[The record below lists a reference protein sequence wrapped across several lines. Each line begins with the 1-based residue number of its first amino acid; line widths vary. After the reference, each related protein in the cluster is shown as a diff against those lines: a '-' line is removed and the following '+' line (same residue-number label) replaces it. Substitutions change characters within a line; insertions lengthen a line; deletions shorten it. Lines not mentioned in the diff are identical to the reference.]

1 MWCSWENYIKH
12 NVTLTEEDKRKLPSA
27 KRQQQSLLSYEAHEI
42 DHSGP
47 IENEREPKRQK
58 VSDDGAGVLPG
69 GARAKRLRR
78 GSGDEEE
85 EEEEEEEDTMW
96 DELCRDGPNF
106 ETSAEMR
113 EAMPLMPQGSQV
125 AIVYMQGEEGTAG
138 ILTKLTKAAGR
149 SKNEKWSLADINGD
163 FVQGIDWTVS
173 SGVVAK
179 SLPSSCVFLT
189 PTFHTVLAGPR
200 WARPVAGHSF

>member
-1 MWCSWENYIKH
+1 
-12 NVTLTEEDKRKLPSA
+12 
-27 KRQQQSLLSYEAHEI
+27 
-42 DHSGP
+42 
-47 IENEREPKRQK
+47 
-58 VSDDGAGVLPG
+58 
-69 GARAKRLRR
+69 
-78 GSGDEEE
+78 
-85 EEEEEEEDTMW
+85 MW
-96 DELCRDGPNF
+96 DQLCRDGPNF
-106 ETSAEMR
+106 ETSAKMR

>member
-78 GSGDEEE
+78 GSGDEEKE
-85 EEEEEEEDTMW
+85 EEEEEQEEEEDEDTMW
-96 DELCRDGPNF
+96 DQLCRDGPNF
-106 ETSAEMR
+106 ETSAKMR
-113 EAMPLMPQGSQV
+113 EAMPLMPQGSEV
-125 AIVYMQGEEGTAG
+125 AILYMQGEEWTAG

-149 SKNEKWSLADINGD
+149 SNN
-163 FVQGIDWTVS
+163 
-173 SGVVAK
+173 
-179 SLPSSCVFLT
+179 
-189 PTFHTVLAGPR
+189 
-200 WARPVAGHSF
+200 